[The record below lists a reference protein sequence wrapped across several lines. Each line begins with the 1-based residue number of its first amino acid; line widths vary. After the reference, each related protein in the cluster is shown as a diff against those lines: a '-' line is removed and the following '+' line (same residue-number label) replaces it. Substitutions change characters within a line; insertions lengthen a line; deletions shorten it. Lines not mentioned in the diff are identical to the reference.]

1 MIDVD
6 AVKAVEVCLMAVLV
20 PPASSVRHST
30 AGDERR
36 WVAVFGGEQAVVVV
50 TEGIALNHR
59 NEEDKN
65 QNGSFLQVS
74 FVDSKSQ

>member
-6 AVKAVEVCLMAVLV
+6 AVKAVEVCLVAVLV

-36 WVAVFGGEQAVVVV
+36 WVAVFGGEEAVAVV

-59 NEEDKN
+59 NEGDKN
-65 QNGSFLQVS
+65 QSRSFLQVS
-74 FVDSKSQ
+74 FVES

>member
-6 AVKAVEVCLMAVLV
+6 AVKAVEVCLMAVLI

-36 WVAVFGGEQAVVVV
+36 WVAVFGGEEAVVVV

-59 NEEDKN
+59 NGDKN
-65 QNGSFLQVS
+65 QNRSFLQVS
-74 FVDSKSQ
+74 FVDSKRQ